1 MSKEDQ
7 RNGSNYLMLL
17 CFRLERIIMM
27 ELLSPIIIII
37 STVDQKY
44 KLLNLD

>member
-1 MSKEDQ
+1 MSKEDR

-17 CFRLERIIMM
+17 CSRLEMIIMM
-27 ELLSPIIIII
+27 ELLSHIIIII
-37 STVDQKY
+37 STVDRKY